1 MPKII
6 IANGWK
12 CICDETVLETTYN
25 EENSTIR
32 MTKKDWEE
40 FKKEFLK

>member
-1 MPKII
+1 MPKLII
-6 IANGWK
+6 VNGLK
-12 CICDETVLETTYN
+12 CIYDETILKTTYN

-40 FKKEFLK
+40 FKEEFLK